1 MFHVGNERVPM
12 CSGHGPTR
20 RSFLQAGAAGMAGLS
35 LPSVMSLEAS
45 GAVDQSQ
52 QKIRNCI
59 TIFLVGSPGQLDTW
73 DMKPEAPAE
82 IRGKFRPIDTNVS
95 GIQICEHF
103 PLMARMMDKVALI
116 RSLHHKTGATHENGQ
131 RWMMTGHDFNP
142 DSMKPYSGSV
152 ISRVFGNR
160 GTLPASIILPGKIGN
175 TGAGPL
181 HGQTAAYLG
190 SAHEPFFLGAD
201 PARSDFK
208 VVDLQPPAGQ
218 SEFRLNARKQ
228 LLSQID
234 EVQRKAETNP
244 EVGRDTAYA
253 RAFNLLTSPEAKQAF
268 DLTQENAKL
277 QDRYGRNTL
286 GQSCLMARRLVERG
300 ARYVTIN
307 HFDTVFGLSCWDMHA
322 DGGGLNNTYL
332 DYERML
338 CPQFDWAFTALIED
352 LSYRGM
358 LNDTVVCVLSEF
370 GRTPGINPRGGRDHH
385 PGVWTN
391 FMAGGPIKGGQVIGS
406 SDKQGARPQNNPI
419 EPPQILASIYHA
431 MGIDL
436 ETTMMPGPGNRPI
449 RLVEAEPIDQ
459 LFG

>member
-1 MFHVGNERVPM
+1 MLHVGNERVPM

-20 RSFLQAGAAGMAGLS
+20 RSFLQSGSAGLVGLS
-35 LPSVMSLEAS
+35 LPSWMSLEAS

-59 TIFLVGSPGQLDTW
+59 TIFLVGSPGQHDTW

-82 IRGKFRPIDTNVS
+82 IRGKFKPIDTNVP

-103 PLMARMMDKVALI
+103 PLMARLMDKVALI
-116 RSLHHKTGATHENGQ
+116 RSLHHKTGASHENGQ
-131 RWMMTGHDFNP
+131 RWMMTGHDFNA

-152 ISRVFGNR
+152 ISRVFGSR

-181 HGQTAAYLG
+181 HGQTAAYIG

-218 SEFRLNARKQ
+218 TEFRINARKQ
-228 LLSQID
+228 LLTQID
-234 EVQRKAETNP
+234 EVQRKAESNSAI
-244 EVGRDTAYA
+244 GRDAAYA

-268 DLTQENAKL
+268 DLTQEQPKL

-286 GQSCLMARRLVERG
+286 GQSCLMARRLIERG
-300 ARYVTIN
+300 ARFITIN
-307 HFDTVFGLSCWDMHA
+307 HFDTVFNLSCWDMHA

-352 LSYRGM
+352 LGYRGM

>member
-1 MFHVGNERVPM
+1 MFHIGHEKVPM

-20 RSFLQAGAAGMAGLS
+20 RSFLQAGSAGLMGLS
-35 LPSVMSLEAS
+35 LPAWMSLEAS

-59 TIFLVGSPGQLDTW
+59 TIFLVGSPGQHDTW

-82 IRGKFRPIDTNVS
+82 IRGKFKPIDTNVP

-116 RSLHHKTGATHENGQ
+116 RSLHHKTGASHENGQ
-131 RWMMTGHDFNP
+131 RWMMTGHDFNA

-152 ISRVFGNR
+152 ISRVFGSR

-181 HGQTAAYLG
+181 HGQTAAYIG

-218 SEFRLNARKQ
+218 TEFRINARKQ
-228 LLSQID
+228 LLTQID
-234 EVQRKAETNP
+234 EVQRKAETNSAI
-244 EVGRDTAYA
+244 GRDAAYA

-286 GQSCLMARRLVERG
+286 GQSCLMARRLIERG
-300 ARYVTIN
+300 ARFITVN
-307 HFDTVFGLSCWDMHA
+307 HFDTVFNLSCWDMHA

-352 LSYRGM
+352 LGYRGM

-391 FMAGGPIKGGQVIGS
+391 FMAGGLIKGGQVIGS

>member
-1 MFHVGNERVPM
+1 MLHVGNERVPM

-59 TIFLVGSPGQLDTW
+59 TIFLVGSPGQHDTW

-82 IRGKFRPIDTNVS
+82 IRGKFKPIDTNVP

-116 RSLHHKTGATHENGQ
+116 RSLHHKTGASHENGQ
-131 RWMMTGHDFNP
+131 RWMMTGHDFNA

-190 SAHEPFFLGAD
+190 SGHEPFFLGAD

-218 SEFRLNARKQ
+218 TEFRINARKQ
-228 LLSQID
+228 LLTQID
-234 EVQRKAETNP
+234 EVQRKAESNSAI
-244 EVGRDTAYA
+244 GRDAAYA

-286 GQSCLMARRLVERG
+286 GQSCLMARRLIERG
-300 ARYVTIN
+300 ARYITVN
-307 HFDTVFGLSCWDMHA
+307 HFDTVFNLSCWDMHA

-391 FMAGGPIKGGQVIGS
+391 FLCGGPIKGGQIIGS

>member
-1 MFHVGNERVPM
+1 MFHVGHEKVPM

-20 RSFLQAGAAGMAGLS
+20 RSFLQAGSAGLMGLS
-35 LPSVMSLEAS
+35 LPAWMSLEAS

-59 TIFLVGSPGQLDTW
+59 TIFLVGSPGQHDTW

-82 IRGKFRPIDTNVS
+82 IRGKFKPIDTNVP

-116 RSLHHKTGATHENGQ
+116 RSLHHKTGASHENGQ
-131 RWMMTGHDFNP
+131 RWMMTGHDFNA

-152 ISRVFGNR
+152 ISRVFGSR

-181 HGQTAAYLG
+181 HGQTAAYIG

-218 SEFRLNARKQ
+218 TEFRINARKQ
-228 LLSQID
+228 LLTQID
-234 EVQRKAETNP
+234 EVQRKAETNSAI
-244 EVGRDTAYA
+244 GRDAAYA

-268 DLTQENAKL
+268 DLTQEQPKL

-286 GQSCLMARRLVERG
+286 GQSCLMARRLIERG
-300 ARYVTIN
+300 ARFITVN
-307 HFDTVFGLSCWDMHA
+307 HFDTVFNLSCWDMHA

-352 LSYRGM
+352 LGYRGM
-358 LNDTVVCVLSEF
+358 LDDTVVCVLSEF

-436 ETTMMPGPGNRPI
+436 ATTMMPGPGNRPI